1 MRPYFGERENALA
14 GIETLGVG
22 QLFAR
27 QVFGV
32 VYVKN
37 EQLSRVEGV
46 YCVKRRAARVEMERI
61 EHEPDVVAVDFL
73 DDLAGEIERLDG
85 AIRLAEEFKSE
96 RDAVL
101 DGDVAHFVQNAD
113 GLGDN
118 GLAHDA
124 GGQFAGDNDDVGA
137 AEAAREG
144 GERLALG
151 EHLVIIIDAA
161 KCNVFDGVYR
171 IGLDAG
177 GDQFGG
183 EDIDSVGFEIAIE
196 LCRPDL
202 DEFETGGGG
211 GADVCREIGVH
222 CGGAVESKLHC
233 GQVYHDARQ
242 PMALPGRLNVGIL
255 FTNMKNLLIVL
266 LVMIFA
272 ASFAGAQSD
281 AELRAVVEKDKT
293 GRDAAG
299 KLLTLTAAE
308 HATRGEAY
316 FANRHFAE
324 AREHY
329 QIVLDKFAD
338 DPLRGRAMFV
348 VGRSYM
354 WERQYADAIVWLE
367 RMWREFPA
375 TKDGREA
382 LAFRG
387 ACHVRLRKYAEAAAI
402 YEQYTV
408 MYPTGERIDSA
419 YLNTI
424 DALREAGNYAA
435 ADGWV
440 EKARQRFAGT
450 PTETNALHA
459 RLRME
464 IYRRRWPEAV
474 AAADVMIEQANF
486 GGAMATMDEIKYLK
500 AFALEKSGRRADA
513 MAVYASIPSN
523 MASYYSGLAAD
534 KLAVADTRVK
544 RIVQVSPS
552 VLDAY
557 PAAYREDVLRYAKKR
572 RVDARFILAIMKQE
586 SAFRPGAK
594 SPSAARGLMQF
605 VFDTAVKYK
614 DAAGFP
620 HLRPDDLYLPQVS
633 IALGVEY
640 IAALRDEFGTLN
652 EAIAASYNGGE
663 DNAARWLSRSDPKEP
678 AIFASEIGFAE
689 TKNYVFK
696 VMSNYRVYRDL
707 YDEHLLRR

>member
-1 MRPYFGERENALA
+1 
-14 GIETLGVG
+14 
-22 QLFAR
+22 
-27 QVFGV
+27 
-32 VYVKN
+32 
-37 EQLSRVEGV
+37 
-46 YCVKRRAARVEMERI
+46 
-61 EHEPDVVAVDFL
+61 
-73 DDLAGEIERLDG
+73 
-85 AIRLAEEFKSE
+85 
-96 RDAVL
+96 
-101 DGDVAHFVQNAD
+101 
-113 GLGDN
+113 
-118 GLAHDA
+118 
-124 GGQFAGDNDDVGA
+124 
-137 AEAAREG
+137 
-144 GERLALG
+144 
-151 EHLVIIIDAA
+151 
-161 KCNVFDGVYR
+161 
-171 IGLDAG
+171 
-177 GDQFGG
+177 
-183 EDIDSVGFEIAIE
+183 
-196 LCRPDL
+196 
-202 DEFETGGGG
+202 
-211 GADVCREIGVH
+211 
-222 CGGAVESKLHC
+222 
-233 GQVYHDARQ
+233 
-242 PMALPGRLNVGIL
+242 MALPGRLNVGIL

-354 WERQYADAIVWLE
+354 WERQYANAIVWLE

-620 HLRPDDLYLPQVS
+620 ALKPDDLYLPSVS

-707 YDEHLLRR
+707 YDEQLVRK